1 MKTLYIQALAAVALG
16 LGMFYGFLKILEVVM
31 L

>member
-1 MKTLYIQALAAVALG
+1 MKVMYIQALAAVALG
-16 LGMFYGFLKILEVVM
+16 LGMFYGFLKIVEVM